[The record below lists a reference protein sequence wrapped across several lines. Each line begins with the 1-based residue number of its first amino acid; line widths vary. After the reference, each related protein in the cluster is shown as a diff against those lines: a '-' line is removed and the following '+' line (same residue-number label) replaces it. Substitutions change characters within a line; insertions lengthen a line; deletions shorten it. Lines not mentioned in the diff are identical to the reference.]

1 MASDWQEL
9 TKLTQGEPI
18 LVERIKLVG
27 TEISIESEFEL
38 PPLAQITAEDQ
49 IFVMAFIQASG
60 SIKEME
66 RIFGISYPT
75 VKNRLKRIADR
86 LPLTESAPPQSNSSA
101 ILDQI
106 ESGEISA
113 EEAIRRMSWFLRWSC
128 GSKSS
133 GSEYGFRCSCCGR

>member
-1 MASDWQEL
+1 MFNLILLTNHGRIVNVEQEKPLANDWQEL

-18 LVERIKLVG
+18 LVERVKLVRTG
-27 TEISIESEFEL
+27 ISIDSEFDL

-49 IFVMAFIQASG
+49 VFVMAFIQASG

-75 VKNRLKRIADR
+75 VKNRLKRIAGL
-86 LPLTESAPPQSNSSA
+86 LPLTESAPSKSNNSA

-113 EEAIRRMSWFLRWSC
+113 EEAIRRMS
-128 GSKSS
+128 
-133 GSEYGFRCSCCGR
+133 

>member
-1 MASDWQEL
+1 MANDWQEL

-18 LVERIKLVG
+18 LVERVRLVG
-27 TEISIESEFEL
+27 TDISIDSEFEL

-49 IFVMAFIQASG
+49 VFVMAFIQASG

-66 RIFGISYPT
+66 KIFGISYPT

-86 LPLTESAPPQSNSSA
+86 LPLTESAPPRSDNSN

-113 EEAIRRMSWFLRWSC
+113 QEGIRRMS
-128 GSKSS
+128 
-133 GSEYGFRCSCCGR
+133 